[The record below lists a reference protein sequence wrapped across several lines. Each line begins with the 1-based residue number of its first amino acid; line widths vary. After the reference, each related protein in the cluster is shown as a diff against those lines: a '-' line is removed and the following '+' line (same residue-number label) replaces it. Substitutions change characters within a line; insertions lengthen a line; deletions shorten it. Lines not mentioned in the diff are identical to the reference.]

1 MASLEISQSLAR
13 LSAALDLLAAAAER
27 RAGAESQ
34 HQALAEERHLMEEDR
49 DRLAA
54 ELDAS
59 LARQRMLE
67 EASQTVETRLDVI
80 GESLRAIVQVKP
92 EAKL

>member
-1 MASLEISQSLAR
+1 MSSLEISQSLAR

-34 HQALAEERHLMEEDR
+34 RQALAEERHLMEEDR

-67 EASQTVETRLDVI
+67 EASQTVEARLDML

>member
-1 MASLEISQSLAR
+1 MSSLEISQSLAR

-67 EASQTVETRLDVI
+67 EASQAVETRLDVL

-92 EAKL
+92 EAKV